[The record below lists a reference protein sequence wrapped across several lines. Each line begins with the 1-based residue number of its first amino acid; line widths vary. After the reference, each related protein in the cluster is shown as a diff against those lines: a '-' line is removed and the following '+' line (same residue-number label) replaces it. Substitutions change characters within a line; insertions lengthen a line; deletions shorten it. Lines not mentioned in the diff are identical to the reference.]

1 MDDTSFP
8 AFPVQDASKW
18 QAHGISM
25 RDYFAAAALPAIIQ
39 TCANDTPLWGTIA
52 QMFARRA
59 YEVADAMLEARGS

>member
-1 MDDTSFP
+1 MGDTSIS
-8 AFPVQDASKW
+8 AFPINDEAGWISY
-18 QAHGISM
+18 GLSM

-39 TCANDTPLWGTIA
+39 TCANDTPLGGTIA